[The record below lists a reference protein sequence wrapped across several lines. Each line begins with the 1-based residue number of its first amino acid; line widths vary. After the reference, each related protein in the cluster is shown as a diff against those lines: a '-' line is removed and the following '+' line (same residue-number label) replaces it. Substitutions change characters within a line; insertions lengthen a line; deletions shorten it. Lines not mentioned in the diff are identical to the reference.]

1 MTLTYSAL
9 ASLTGINIKTII
21 SGNYQPQELAKVWM
35 MEYYARH
42 YDEMRAA
49 ATDPEQFDHDTSIL
63 SFFLSYVKDKSTTR
77 PYTLKV
83 SNKELVGKYGYW
95 ETPTK
100 LYIGGKPRQRDTI
113 AFTYDETAQKLENQ
127 VSGRTQIIRV
137 PE

>member
-9 ASLTGINIKTII
+9 ASLTGISIKTILC
-21 SGNYQPQELAKVWM
+21 GNYQPQELGKMWM
-35 MEYYARH
+35 MEYFARH

-49 ATDPEQFDHDTSIL
+49 ASDPEQYDHDTSIL
-63 SFFLSYVKDKSTTR
+63 HFFLSYVKDKSTSY

-83 SNKELVGKYGYW
+83 SNKELIGKYGYW
-95 ETPTK
+95 ENPTT
-100 LYIGGKPRQRDTI
+100 LYIGANPRPRDAI

-127 VSGRTQIIRV
+127 ISARTQIIRV